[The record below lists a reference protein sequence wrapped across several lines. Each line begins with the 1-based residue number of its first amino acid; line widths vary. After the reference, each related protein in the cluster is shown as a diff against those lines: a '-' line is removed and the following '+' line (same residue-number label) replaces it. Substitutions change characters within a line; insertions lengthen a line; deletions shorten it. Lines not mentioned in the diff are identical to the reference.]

1 MISLICYSVLSIWNN
16 QNNQASILSVYAL
29 SLSFCIQIKIFIKI
43 IAQAFNYAIFS
54 SRGYHLKMW
63 LSYIIL
69 WIFSEYTSVH
79 LLQRCCY
86 GDGLFTGGTQK
97 LCASS
102 SLLKLFHIKCRYS
115 QLTVLISYLGKNI
128 TTHYGTTKST
138 DVPIQI
144 SHWVEQLNFQ
154 PKLKWKSTYRYKNAL

>member
-63 LSYIIL
+63 LSYIKL

-97 LCASS
+97 LCACHQACWN
-102 SLLKLFHIKCRYS
+102 LCRYF
-115 QLTVLISYLGKNI
+115 QLTALISYLGKNI